1 MVCDRIGGII
11 MRKMKKLLAT
21 VLLATLTL
29 TCAVPTMACTP
40 PLNPPHVEIPEI
52 EVKIDDKLQDA
63 IGAAAKKFLE
73 KNVLEKPSVKYTSY
87 IKRETRY
94 GTYGCLSVQWDKVD
108 NATHYEVMV
117 TKTNGMKKT
126 YTTSYNAFVRANY
139 YDEFLKDGLENATV
153 RVKAYGENETF
164 SLWSD
169 NVVVTTYNF

>member
-1 MVCDRIGGII
+1 
-11 MRKMKKLLAT
+11 MRKMKKIIAV
-21 VLLATLTL
+21 VLMAVLTL

-40 PLNPPHVEIPEI
+40 PLNPPQIDIPEI
-52 EVKIDDKLQDA
+52 TVKIDDKLQSA
-63 IGAAAKKFLE
+63 IDEAAKKFLE

-87 IKRETRY
+87 IKRTSRY

-117 TKTNGMKKT
+117 TKTDGTKKT
-126 YTTSYNAFVRANY
+126 YTTSYNAFVKSNY
-139 YDEFLKDGLENATV
+139 YDEFLKDGLENATI
-153 RVKAYGENETF
+153 RVKAYGEDETF

>member
-1 MVCDRIGGII
+1 
-11 MRKMKKLLAT
+11 MKKIKKLVVIVCA
-21 VLLATLTL
+21 VMVAVS
-29 TCAVPTMACTP
+29 CAVPALACTP

-63 IGAAAKKFLE
+63 IDAAAKKFLE

-87 IKRETRY
+87 IKRTSRY
-94 GTYGCLSVQWDKVD
+94 GTYGCLSVQWDKVE

-117 TKTNGMKKT
+117 TKTDGMKKT

>member
-1 MVCDRIGGII
+1 

-21 VLLATLTL
+21 VLTATLTL

-40 PLNPPHVEIPEI
+40 PLNPPKVEIPEI
-52 EVKIDDKLQDA
+52 TVKIDDKLQEAMD
-63 IGAAAKKFLE
+63 AAAKKFLE
-73 KNVLEKPSVKYTSY
+73 KNVLEKPVVKYASY
-87 IKRETRY
+87 IKRTSRY

-117 TKTNGMKKT
+117 TKTNGTKKT
-126 YTTSYNAFVRANY
+126 YTTSYNTLVRANY
-139 YDEFLKDGLENATV
+139 FDEFLADGMDGATI

-169 NVVVTTYNF
+169 EVDVDQYNF

>member
-1 MVCDRIGGII
+1 
-11 MRKMKKLLAT
+11 MKKIKKLVVIMCA
-21 VLLATLTL
+21 VMVAVS
-29 TCAVPTMACTP
+29 CAVPTMACTP

-52 EVKIDDKLQDA
+52 EVKIDDKLQSA
-63 IGAAAKKFLE
+63 IDAAAKKFLE

-117 TKTNGMKKT
+117 TKTDGTTKT

-139 YDEFLKDGLENATV
+139 YEDELENATV

>member
-1 MVCDRIGGII
+1 
-11 MRKMKKLLAT
+11 MKKIKKLVVIVCA
-21 VLLATLTL
+21 VMVAVS
-29 TCAVPTMACTP
+29 CAVPALACTP
-40 PLNPPHVEIPEI
+40 SLKPPHIDIPEI

-63 IGAAAKKFLE
+63 IDAAAKKFLE
-73 KNVLEKPSVKYTSY
+73 KNVLEKPSVKYISY

-117 TKTNGMKKT
+117 TKTDGTKKT

-139 YDEFLKDGLENATV
+139 ADEFLDDGMDGATV
-153 RVKAYGENETF
+153 KVKAYGADETF

>member
-1 MVCDRIGGII
+1 
-11 MRKMKKLLAT
+11 MRKMRKLLAT

-52 EVKIDDKLQDA
+52 EVKIDDKLQSA
-63 IGAAAKKFLE
+63 IDAAAKKFWE

-87 IKRETRY
+87 IKRTSRY

-117 TKTNGMKKT
+117 TKTDGTTKT

-153 RVKAYGENETF
+153 RVKAYGVDETF

-169 NVVVTTYNF
+169 EVDVDQYNF

>member
-1 MVCDRIGGII
+1 
-11 MRKMKKLLAT
+11 MKKNKKLVAIM
-21 VLLATLTL
+21 
-29 TCAVPTMACTP
+29 CAVMVAVSCVVPTMACTP
-40 PLNPPHVEIPEI
+40 PLKPPHIDIPEI

-63 IGAAAKKFLE
+63 IDAAAKKFLE

-87 IKRETRY
+87 IKRTSRY
-94 GTYGCLSVQWDKVD
+94 GTYGCLSVQWDKVN

-117 TKTNGMKKT
+117 TKTDGTTKT

>member
-1 MVCDRIGGII
+1 
-11 MRKMKKLLAT
+11 MRKMRKLLAT

-40 PLNPPHVEIPEI
+40 PLNPPHIDIPEI
-52 EVKIDDKLQDA
+52 EVKIDDKLQYA
-63 IGAAAKKFLE
+63 IDAAAKKFLE

-87 IKRETRY
+87 IKRTSRY

-117 TKTNGMKKT
+117 TKTDGTTKT

-139 YDEFLKDGLENATV
+139 YEDELENATV

>member
-1 MVCDRIGGII
+1 
-11 MRKMKKLLAT
+11 MKKIKKLVVIMCA
-21 VLLATLTL
+21 VMVAVS
-29 TCAVPTMACTP
+29 CAVPTMACTP

-63 IGAAAKKFLE
+63 IDAAAKKFLE

-87 IKRETRY
+87 IKRTSRY

-117 TKTNGMKKT
+117 TKTDGMKKT
-126 YTTSYNAFVRANY
+126 YTTSYNTFVRANY

-153 RVKAYGENETF
+153 RVKAYGEDETF
-164 SLWSD
+164 SLWSPELT
-169 NVVVTTYNF
+169 VTTYNF

>member
-1 MVCDRIGGII
+1 
-11 MRKMKKLLAT
+11 MRKMRKLLAT

-40 PLNPPHVEIPEI
+40 PLDPPHVEIPEI

-63 IGAAAKKFLE
+63 IDAAAKKFLE

-87 IKRETRY
+87 IKRTSRY

-108 NATHYEVMV
+108 NATNYEVMV
-117 TKTNGMKKT
+117 TKADGTKKT
-126 YTTSYNAFVRANY
+126 YTTSYNALVRANY
-139 YDEFLKDGLENATV
+139 FDEFLKEGLENATV
-153 RVKAYGENETF
+153 RVKAYGEDETF

-169 NVVVTTYNF
+169 KVVVTTYNF

>member
-1 MVCDRIGGII
+1 
-11 MRKMKKLLAT
+11 MKKIKKLVAIMCA
-21 VLLATLTL
+21 VMVAVS
-29 TCAVPTMACTP
+29 CAVPTMACTP
-40 PLNPPHVEIPEI
+40 PLKPPHIDIPEI

-63 IGAAAKKFLE
+63 IDAAAKKFLE

-87 IKRETRY
+87 IKRTSRY
-94 GTYGCLSVQWDKVD
+94 GTYGCLSASWNKVD
-108 NATHYEVMV
+108 NATSYEVEV
-117 TKTNGMKKT
+117 TKSDGTQKI

>member
-1 MVCDRIGGII
+1 
-11 MRKMKKLLAT
+11 MKKIKKLVAIMCA
-21 VLLATLTL
+21 VMVAVS
-29 TCAVPTMACTP
+29 CAVPALACTP
-40 PLNPPHVEIPEI
+40 PLKPPHIDIPEI

-63 IGAAAKKFLE
+63 IDAAAKKFLE
-73 KNVLEKPSVKYTSY
+73 KIVLEKPSVKYTSY

-117 TKTNGMKKT
+117 TKTDGTKKT

-139 YDEFLKDGLENATV
+139 ADEFLDDGMDGATV
-153 RVKAYGENETF
+153 KVKAYGADETF

>member
-1 MVCDRIGGII
+1 
-11 MRKMKKLLAT
+11 MRKMKKLIAV
-21 VLLATLTL
+21 VLMAVLTL

-40 PLNPPHVEIPEI
+40 PLNPPKIDIPEI
-52 EVKIDDKLQDA
+52 TVKIDDKLQSA
-63 IGAAAKKFLE
+63 IDAAAKKFLE

-87 IKRETRY
+87 IKRTSRY

-117 TKTNGMKKT
+117 TKTDGTKKT

-139 YDEFLKDGLENATV
+139 CDEFLSDGLENATV
-153 RVKAYGENETF
+153 RVKAYGKDETF

-169 NVVVTTYNF
+169 EVDVDQYNF